1 MSSRKR
7 LDRLYRIRQLEEDQ
21 ARMTL
26 ESSVSVL
33 RRTQMQVGEAMAEE
47 HGARVRRNG
56 LLGEPGADMHAWM
69 GPESEAQLQRVI
81 AVRTARV
88 LPRLEFETQKKRE
101 GYIERRR
108 ERQKLESLL
117 ARAKEKE
124 AIELERKTRAELDDL
139 VLARRRYEEL
149 QLQREEN

>member
-7 LDRLYRIRQLEEDQ
+7 LDRIYRIRQMEEDQ

-26 ESSVSVL
+26 ESSVAQL
-33 RRTQMQVGEAMAEE
+33 RRTQLQVGEAMAEE
-47 HGARVRRNG
+47 QGARVRRNG
-56 LLGEPGADMHAWM
+56 VLGELNAEMQAWM

-81 AVRTARV
+81 AVRTART

-101 GYIERRR
+101 GYIDRRR

-117 ARAKEKE
+117 TKAKEKE
-124 AIELERKTRAELDDL
+124 ASELERRSRAELDDL

-149 QLQREEN
+149 RVQREEN